1 MVGPDGKPTY
11 EDYVDYMIRHQRRPG
26 VGPLA
31 GWRGAD
37 GSAEGRGAPN
47 PGQVARYIEN
57 GGFFTAHVPAEAA
70 FFKPWNVAY
79 QAWAVRMG
87 FYDAPAP
94 YLFDLWS
101 ETARPLPG
109 GRPRHRAAPAAR
121 PPARPAGA
129 RHGAAAGL
137 VSARRRRR
145 RPRRLSRSTRSPSAR
160 RRCTIPGAR
169 RTPGCA
175 RSTARTPLYLPGA
188 LWKSLGFEDG
198 DWAAVTSPHA
208 TITVPVA
215 RMDALNPWTVWTWNA
230 IGKRAGAWS
239 LAPDAPEA
247 TRGFLLNHLI
257 PDHHPGE
264 HRLPNADPVT
274 GQAAWYDLRVR
285 IERVPAPPH
294 SQPAIPP
301 QRSPV
306 GQGRTEPVV
315 AKVAVSLKHEHLDI
329 AISDT

>member
-1 MVGPDGKPTY
+1 MYD
-11 EDYVDYMIRHQRRPG
+11 DYVDYMIRHQRRPG

-57 GGFFTAHVPAEAA
+57 GGFFTAQVPAEAA

-101 ETARPLPG
+101 ETLARFQAAALGIGPHQPPDHLRDRLARAMAPLPVWYPPDADAG
-109 GRPRHRAAPAAR
+109 DPEGFPLHAITQRPAAMYHSWGSQNAWLR
-121 PPARPAGA
+121 QI
-129 RHGAAAGL
+129 HGSN
-137 VSARRRRR
+137 V
-145 RPRRLSRSTRSPSAR
+145 
-160 RRCTIPGAR
+160 
-169 RTPGCA
+169 
-175 RSTARTPLYLPGA
+175 LYLPGA

-315 AKVAVSLKHEHLDI
+315 AKVAVSLKHEHLI
-329 AISDT
+329 